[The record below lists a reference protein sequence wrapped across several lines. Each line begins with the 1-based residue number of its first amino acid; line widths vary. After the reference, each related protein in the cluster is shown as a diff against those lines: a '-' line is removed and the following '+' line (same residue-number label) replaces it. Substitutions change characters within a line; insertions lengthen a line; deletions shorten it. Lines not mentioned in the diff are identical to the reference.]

1 MDNFSLVLIGVILG
15 TESYSC
21 FKKGCQKQKDKSIC
35 NKFSKGNLRIQ

>member
-21 FKKGCQKQKDKSIC
+21 FKKGQKQKDNSTC